1 MLTGVHGEREGM
13 KNRTTEERCLA
24 VGVAGLLMLGAIA
37 LGHGVQHRV
46 FPGGTGVEATYDDG
60 SPMAFCD
67 VSVFSPGEPASEYQ
81 TGITDPRGRFAF
93 VPDTNGVWKVTV
105 DDSMG
110 HMVTAEIAVGPEGI
124 TQGGGRKGVDRSTG
138 AIVGVSVIF
147 GLFGLYCL
155 VRQGMGRVRHGSRS
169 GEGKSECTLPK
180 V

>member
-1 MLTGVHGEREGM
+1 M

-110 HMVTAEIAVGPEGI
+110 HMVIAEVFVGSPGI
-124 TQGGGRKGVDRSTG
+124 EADGSRAGMDRPMG
-138 AIVGVSVIF
+138 AIVGVSMIL
-147 GLFGLYCL
+147 GLFGIYSL
-155 VRQGMGRVRHGSRS
+155 VRQILGRPRLAAGCGRGES
-169 GEGKSECTLPK
+169 GCTLPK